1 MTDKKVLE
9 VACAILI
16 SDSKVFIAQRADN
29 QAMAGMWEFPGGK
42 VEKGEKPEETVV
54 RELFEEL
61 NMKVEVIEK
70 LKRVTHH
77 YNEFEIILHPF
88 IVKHTQGGIIP
99 KVHSNIS
106 FASIDELQ
114 SIELLDAD
122 VLILPQIIERL
133 K

>member
-61 NMKVEVIEK
+61 NMRVEVIEK

-77 YNEFEIILHPF
+77 YSEFEIILHPF
-88 IVKHTQGGIIP
+88 IVKHSQGEIIP

-106 FASIDELQ
+106 FASIDELK